1 MIILNQNKNVI
12 INFDSVSTIERN
24 GHKISCYFKD
34 SPCPLLL
41 GDYPTDARAAEVLNK
56 LYYSFDISM
65 DAEAH
70 GDGYVNTKIYFNMPE
85 NCFEM
90 PEE

>member
-1 MIILNQNKNVI
+1 MIIYNQTKTEI

-41 GDYPTDARAAEVLNK
+41 GDYPTNERAAKVLDEFFE
-56 LYYSFDISM
+56 YYSRMVVVDIRGTAQH
-65 DAEAH
+65 DVYNYH
-70 GDGYVNTKIYFNMPE
+70 QT
-85 NCFEM
+85 FEM